1 MSEEFVICW
10 DLRLRVGQRL
20 VPVMLRFHNLL
31 NESASL
37 APMTHTQERMVL
49 GALIA
54 HKIKLQGLN
63 SRTACHQ
70 AGGHLARVTITYHT
84 RNRIVQSLIR
94 RSARSPPCGSEN
106 NERPNSHRT
115 ARRLVDALDRC
126 DSARSELGCA
136 HDTTQCTISAG

>member
-1 MSEEFVICW
+1 MSEESVICW

-20 VPVMLRFHNLL
+20 VLVMLRFHNLL

-63 SRTACHQ
+63 SRTTCHR
-70 AGGHLARVTITYHT
+70 AGIPREYQLLAD
-84 RNRIVQSLIR
+84 
-94 RSARSPPCGSEN
+94 
-106 NERPNSHRT
+106 
-115 ARRLVDALDRC
+115 ARRHRFDIVLVGGVR
-126 DSARSELGCA
+126 
-136 HDTTQCTISAG
+136 

>member
-1 MSEEFVICW
+1 MSEESVICW

-20 VPVMLRFHNLL
+20 VLVMLRFHNLL

-63 SRTACHQ
+63 SRTTCHR
-70 AGGHLARVTITYHT
+70 AGGDPARVPIAS
-84 RNRIVQSLIR
+84 RRPAPSLRHRARGR
-94 RSARSPPCGSEN
+94 RSIDWREVFA
-106 NERPNSHRT
+106 
-115 ARRLVDALDRC
+115 
-126 DSARSELGCA
+126 
-136 HDTTQCTISAG
+136 ISWKYSTN